1 MPSQAQ
7 RTPYLRQIAE
17 SDSQEL
23 RVPPC
28 LDYSLQQCPIRRCR
42 RLSPSLLVESS
53 LVKTFGL
60 SILGLKMRA
69 QKLSLLMPLAQQHC
83 AVAAC
88 LHDNLAAC
96 GDMALKAFV

>member
-7 RTPYLRQIAE
+7 QTPYLRQIAE
-17 SDSQEL
+17 SNPQES

-28 LDYSLQQCPIRRCR
+28 LDYSLQECLIRRCK
-42 RLSPSLLVESS
+42 RLTPSLLVESS

-60 SILGLKMRA
+60 SIVSLKMRA

-88 LHDNLAAC
+88 IRDDLAAC